1 MSDQSFPSTVTI
13 TVTHPVLPGREK
25 PIALVSL
32 DSTAPNGLVIWGSEA
47 MRDLQRELS
56 AIDTSQVE
64 AVVVTGNT
72 KSFGAGANLKEIRA
86 AQLSG
91 TSDEYVGSGHDAF
104 GVFAEMD
111 VPTFSLITGVALGGG
126 LELALHTD
134 YRLSTSGKA
143 PMGLPECHL
152 GFFPGWGGVYLLP
165 HLVGAEAALSII
177 VTDSMRGK
185 NLNPAKAAQIGL
197 VDAVL
202 DGAPGTDE
210 WETSWQTWVVETLEG
225 KHEPRRT
232 TDDEQTWTAAV
243 EKAAAKAES
252 AWHGAAPGPVAAIEL
267 VGRARTES
275 RVVNGEAAV
284 EAFTQ
289 IVQSDAAR
297 ASLYAFEL
305 VSARSKQ
312 AANVPDA
319 PVREIKKA
327 AVIGAGLMAGQLASL
342 IAQGARIPVVM
353 TDLDDERLAAGVQRT
368 RDRFAAQAEKGRM
381 NPEQAEQLGS
391 LITGARSPEDLADA
405 DFVIEAVFEELD
417 VKRQVFAQW
426 EPVIKEDAILATN
439 TSSLSI
445 TAMGRDLQH
454 PERLVGFHVFNPV
467 EVTPLLEIVAG
478 EKTDDS
484 TLATAFDLAAKLRR
498 IAVRVE
504 DAPSFVV
511 NRVLTRM
518 FDSIGRAMDAGGDP
532 ETVDHALD
540 AMGLPMTPLQL
551 LDFVGPAVLVHITH
565 TMNDAYPQRFTL
577 SPWLDAVADAGLKN
591 TLPARGESSET
602 YLSEGANEAL
612 ERTRRE
618 NGVTAQSGDG
628 AGGQLLTRVQDA
640 LAEEIGYMLDEGV
653 VASARDIDLCMIL
666 GANYP
671 FHLGGITPYL
681 DRCGAAERVRGAR
694 FDAAQQ

>member
-1 MSDQSFPSTVTI
+1 MSEQSFPSTVTI
-13 TVTHPVLPGREK
+13 TVTTPVLPGRDK
-25 PIALVSL
+25 PIALVTL

-47 MRDLQRELS
+47 MRQLQRELA

-64 AVVVTGNT
+64 AVVVTGNE

-104 GVFAEMD
+104 GILAEMD
-111 VPTFSLITGVALGGG
+111 VPTFSLITGVTLGGG

-134 YRLSTSGKA
+134 YRLATSGKA

-165 HLVGAEAALSII
+165 HLVGAEAALNVI

-185 NLNPAKAAQIGL
+185 NLNPAKAAEIGL
-197 VDAVL
+197 VDALL
-202 DGAPGTDE
+202 DGAPGSQE
-210 WETSWQTWVVETLEG
+210 WEEAWQNWVVEALEG
-225 KHEPRRT
+225 KREPRRPS
-232 TDDEQTWTAAV
+232 DGAQTWDAAV
-243 EKAAAKAES
+243 AKAAAKAQK

-275 RVVNGEAAV
+275 RVENGEAAV
-284 EAFTQ
+284 EAFKE
-289 IVQSDAAR
+289 IVQSEPAR

-319 PVREIKKA
+319 PVRKIRKA

-353 TDLDDERLAAGVQRT
+353 TDLDDERLATGVQRT
-368 RDRFAAQAEKGRM
+368 RDRFTAQAEKGRM
-381 NPEQAEQLGS
+381 TPEQAEQLGS
-391 LITGARSPEDLADA
+391 LITGAKSPEDLADA

-426 EPVIKEDAILATN
+426 EPVVSEDAILATN

-518 FDSIGRAMDAGGDP
+518 FDEIGRAMDAGGDP

-565 TMNDAYPQRFTL
+565 TMHDAYPDRFTL
-577 SPWLDAVADAGLKN
+577 SPWLDAVADAGLRN
-591 TLPARGESSET
+591 TLPARGETSET
-602 YLSEGANEAL
+602 YLSAGAHEAL
-612 ERTRRE
+612 ERTRQE
-618 NGVTAQSGDG
+618 NGVTGQAGDG
-628 AGGQLLTRVQDA
+628 ADGELLTRVQDA
-640 LAEEIGYMLDEGV
+640 LADEIGHMLDEGV
-653 VASARDIDLCMIL
+653 VATARDVDLCMIL

-681 DRCGAAERVRGAR
+681 DRCGAAERVRGHR